1 MILMT
6 FDEILTYI
14 CDSFDAIIAPRK
26 IARTNTNIIY
36 LLFKAFSKGLEV
48 INSICVTL
56 NNKFNPESCT
66 VEDLNSVAKMV
77 GTEKL
82 KGSGSGLP
90 IIATNTTSANI
101 TLLAGTYYY
110 RLDEDTRF
118 AFELLSDTVVPA
130 NNYELFIA
138 MSEEVGSYPVTAQ
151 AQIEVTADVS
161 LPAGIEFSCDGNA
174 SLLGTANETDLAFRE
189 RILKQNDTQDSI
201 KELETQLRNLP
212 YIFDCCIKFNNTIL
226 SIVYDSIIIPPFT
239 AYICFSGSPR
249 SEMAGIIANKLIC
262 PTIQEAG
269 AVALDYI
276 SPAFVEGKHTF
287 YINPFKKTEFDISI
301 IREVDTMYLSEY
313 EADTA
318 MERAIREY
326 YRLGVHRDYVKEDDI
341 YNIINSLN
349 LNGLNVLTVNLIVN
363 NVQVDFVSIPV
374 SRVPSVGHI
383 GFHREG
389 E

>member
-1 MILMT
+1 MVLMT
-6 FDEILTYI
+6 FDEILTYV
-14 CDSFDAIIAPRK
+14 CDSFDAMIAPRK

-66 VEDLNSVAKMV
+66 VEDLNSVAMIV
-77 GTEKL
+77 GTERL

-90 IIATNTTSANI
+90 VIATNTTSANL
-101 TLLAGTYYY
+101 TLLQGTYTYQ
-110 RLDEDTRF
+110 LDDDTKF
-118 AFELLSDTVVPA
+118 IFELLSDTVVLA
-130 NNYELFIA
+130 NSYEMFVA
-138 MSEEVGSYPVTAQ
+138 MSEHVGSYPVTAQ
-151 AQIEVTADVS
+151 AQITVTADVS

-174 SLLGTANETDLAFRE
+174 SLLGTDDESDLAFRE
-189 RILKQNDTQDSI
+189 RILTQHDTQDSI
-201 KELETQLRNLP
+201 QELETQLRNLP
-212 YIFDCCIKFNNTIL
+212 YIFDCCIKFNNSIL

-239 AYICFSGSPR
+239 ALISFSGSPR

-262 PTIQEAG
+262 PTIQEEG

-276 SPAFVEGKHTF
+276 SPAFVDGKHTF

-313 EADTA
+313 DADTA
-318 MERAIREY
+318 MENAIREY
-326 YRLGVHRDYVKEDDI
+326 YRLGIHRDYVKEDDI
-341 YNIINSLN
+341 YNIINGLK

-363 NVQVDFVSIPV
+363 NVTVDFVSIPV